1 MSAKAQDV
9 DLQARIAL
17 SRKHAAEIH
26 ETSGRRV
33 SAPIRSAFVR
43 DLTGGQ
49 QPTCLSR
56 LVGMRGRG
64 GEVPLKLLIA
74 LIWRSASPPF
84 DTRISARK
92 WAELLGLSDAAHLGA
107 RRVTDGF
114 QTLAGLNL
122 IDIEKRRG
130 EASIITLLEES
141 GTGAEYTL
149 PKGRGDLYFHIPA
162 QLWLTGKIQLLSA
175 PAIGML
181 MAVLAELDPKDPQRH
196 VWWSTKVFPQRI
208 GLSPSSRSRGTKEL
222 IEAGLLEVKRVPI
235 PTTAN
240 RTSFSEE
247 RVRTLYIP
255 TGDALPAAT
264 KKTVIDNAK
273 SSTSRGA
280 RKRLSRTPKAREPGS
295 SRVLKRT
302 T

>member
-1 MSAKAQDV
+1 MRHPTRVRMSVWLNNCRA
-9 DLQARIAL
+9 AL
-17 SRKHAAEIH
+17 
-26 ETSGRRV
+26 
-33 SAPIRSAFVR
+33 
-43 DLTGGQ
+43 
-49 QPTCLSR
+49 
-56 LVGMRGRG
+56 
-64 GEVPLKLLIA
+64 
-74 LIWRSASPPF
+74 
-84 DTRISARK
+84 
-92 WAELLGLSDAAHLGA
+92 
-107 RRVTDGF
+107 
-114 QTLAGLNL
+114 
-122 IDIEKRRG
+122 
-130 EASIITLLEES
+130 ES

-162 QLWLTGKIQLLSA
+162 QLWLTGKLQQLSA

-255 TGDALPAAT
+255 TSDALTAT
-264 KKTVIDNAK
+264 KKTIDSAK
-273 SSTSRGA
+273 PSTSSSSS
-280 RKRLSRTPKAREPGS
+280 KRPSRTPKARGQAS
-295 SRVLKRT
+295 KRVPKLAT
-302 T
+302 